1 MVKKSSGIN
10 TRLFVVIGI
19 LAIAIILGSIF
30 GSKYMEKFTT
40 EKTLVY
46 FYMNNCPFCNDFES
60 EWTKIENIVESKA
73 ESIYS
78 SLKLQKINL
87 QSSEGKD
94 YKEIS
99 GAPTIMLLPSRNIYD
114 GKREASAILD
124 WAVR

>member
-99 GAPTIMLLPSRNIYD
+99 GAPTIMLLPSRTIYD